1 MKKLGCKMCGGTKK
15 MRDGG
20 TNENTSPHLERLTKK
35 ITKKTTIGKPV
46 SNSLTKR
53 YDKAVD
59 KVIVSGMKKNYAT
72 GGPIN
77 KPMTYAKAQK
87 GDTNQGMGIFGAPQI
102 GQGAMDGKTGQMKK
116 GGLVKSKA
124 TKFAKGGSTFGMLSV
139 KAGIDK
145 NPKPT
150 AADRIA
156 GAKKTK
162 KK

>member
-1 MKKLGCKMCGGTKK
+1 MAKKLGCASCGGTKK
-15 MRDGG
+15 MA
-20 TNENTSPHLERLTKK
+20 K
-35 ITKKTTIGKPV
+35 
-46 SNSLTKR
+46 
-53 YDKAVD
+53 
-59 KVIVSGMKKNYAT
+59 

-77 KPMTYAKAQK
+77 KPMTYAPRQK
-87 GDTNQGMGIFGAPQI
+87 GDTNQHMGIFGAPQI

-116 GGLVKSKA
+116 GGVTVSRAVQASCKNGYVRSADGGCVKARPVQFK
-124 TKFAKGGSTFGMLSV
+124 TGGSTFGMLSV

-156 GAKKTK
+156 GAKKTSK